1 MGLDMYLKVSYY
13 LSDWSHDKESDNSR
27 MYRDLVSKLGAPTT
41 DRVPSLTVNVNC
53 VYWRR
58 ANAIHKWFVDTLA
71 NGVDECQPIYVTKE
85 NLHTLVSLCEQVLA
99 DPTRAEEL
107 LPTTSGFFFG
117 GTAYDEWYME
127 DIKHTKESLD
137 RVISETND
145 TVDFEYVASW

>member
-1 MGLDMYLKVSYY
+1 MGLDMYLKVSYH
-13 LSDWSHDKESDNSR
+13 LSDWSHDKESDKSR

>member
-1 MGLDMYLKVSYY
+1 MGLDMYLKVSYH

>member
-1 MGLDMYLKVSYY
+1 MGLDMYLKVSYH

-145 TVDFEYVASW
+145 TVGFEYVASW